1 MTDVMKVRDVVE
13 LCKSRGHD
21 MSVNE
26 QDGECRGKCRMC
38 GMTVTVVD
46 DPRPNEARVM
56 GRAVAMDC
64 PGRYA
69 TLENSRLLEVLFRAY
84 GNVYGKEAATA
95 MVQALRYEELEDKGV
110 CAETLLSLG
119 KHVRDRFARSN
130 PYLYGRML
138 CLYAAAW
145 SAGSAFVKL
154 HSYIWEDDTFPYEDV
169 ANAIAFLEGGMS

>member
-1 MTDVMKVRDVVE
+1 MTDVTKVRDVVE
-13 LCKSRGHD
+13 LCNSRGHD
-21 MSVNE
+21 MSVSG
-26 QDGECRGKCRMC
+26 QDGEYSGKCRMC
-38 GMTVTVVD
+38 GMTVTIVD
-46 DPRPNEARVM
+46 EPRPNEARVM

-64 PGRYA
+64 P

-84 GNVYGKEAATA
+84 ANVYGKDAATA
-95 MVQALRYEELEDKGV
+95 MVQALRYDELEDRGV

-119 KHVRDRFARSN
+119 KHVRDKFARSN
-130 PYLYGRML
+130 PYLYGRVM

-154 HSYIWEDDTFPYEDV
+154 HSHIWEDDTFPYEDV